1 MFSDIPVDV
10 SPMHEGERIRAANM
24 YIELAGPKSV
34 GVELVRVDESVVDG
48 NYEVIGPELSE
59 MAKGEIYPFGIKI
72 DIKGEKLEKELEGVI
87 ERRTHDLCNYVQ
99 GFMHLNQR
107 DQIWCRVS
115 TEAIDAD
122 FKLVNLAKALGILF
136 KEEFPII
143 EAISVIIL
151 TEEEKVKEFV
161 NSAHDI
167 YAARDERAR
176 ELSDEDVDVFYGCL
190 MCQSFA
196 PTHMCVVTPDR
207 SALCG
212 AINWFDCRASAKI
225 DPDGSIFEIEKG
237 EVLDEIKGEYRNV
250 NEVITQKT
258 QGETDRVYL
267 HSVFEYPHTS
277 CGCFEAV
284 AFYIPELDGI
294 GIVDRDFDGETPLG
308 IPFSSMAGQCSGG
321 KQVEGFTGLSLEYMR
336 SPKFLQANGAYK
348 RIIWMPNEIKT
359 SLKEFIPNEI
369 FDKIPTDEDATSINK
384 IKDYLEDKNHPILE
398 RIDNM
403 DNNEETI
410 SDPNIES
417 DSTVSEEN
425 IFFQDF
431 IPVASTPEMSMPMSG
446 GTKIIFKNAKIYAE
460 KVIIKKSKNRIS
472 NLNNKFE

>member
-24 YIELAGPKSV
+24 FVELAGPKSI
-34 GVELVRVDESVVDG
+34 GAELVQVDESVEDG
-48 NYEVIGPELSE
+48 KYEVIGPELSD
-59 MAKGEIYPFGIKI
+59 MTQGEIYPLGIKI

-115 TEAIDAD
+115 VEAVESG
-122 FKLVNLAKALGILF
+122 FKLVDLAKALGILF

-143 EAISVIIL
+143 EEISVTIL
-151 TEEEKVKEFV
+151 TDENKVKSFAEK
-161 NSAHDI
+161 AKEI
-167 YAARDERAR
+167 YSARDERAR

-207 SALCG
+207 TALCG
-212 AINWFDCRASAKI
+212 AINWFDCRASAKM

-237 EVLDEIKGEYRNV
+237 EVLDDVKGEYANV
-250 NEVITQKT
+250 NDIIAQKT
-258 QGETDRVYL
+258 QGETDKVYL

-294 GIVDRDFDGETPLG
+294 GIVDRDFNGETPLG

-336 SPKFLQANGAYK
+336 SPKFLQADGAYE
-348 RIIWMPNEIKT
+348 RVVWMPNEIKQ
-359 SLKEFIPNEI
+359 SLEGFIPEDMFN
-369 FDKIPTDEDATSINK
+369 KIPTEEDATKIND
-384 IKDYLEDKNHPILE
+384 IKSFLKDNNHPILE
-398 RIDNM
+398 RLANAG
-403 DNNEETI
+403 EEDEM
-410 SDPNIES
+410 S
-417 DSTVSEEN
+417 
-425 IFFQDF
+425 QDF
-431 IPVASTPEMSMPMSG
+431 NTSDEIAMSDGSNAPNASGASGQEFVQVASAPEMTMPAG
-446 GTKIIFKNAKIYAE
+446 GGAKIVFKNAKIYAE
-460 KVIIKKSKNRIS
+460 KVIIKKK
-472 NLNNKFE
+472 